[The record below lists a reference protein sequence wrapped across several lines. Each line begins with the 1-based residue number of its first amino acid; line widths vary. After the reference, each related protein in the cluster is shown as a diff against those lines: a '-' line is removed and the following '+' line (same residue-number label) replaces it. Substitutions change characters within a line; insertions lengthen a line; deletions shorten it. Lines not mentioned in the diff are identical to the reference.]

1 VFFWGTLFL
10 FFCLAVLLIAYG
22 FQRARDDI
30 GDASSAE
37 RPRTRRDPSRK
48 AIQTGD
54 LKLLKKVPQPKTL
67 YDLFFDRVSQDFI
80 IGQYHK
86 LVKQL
91 FPYLDDLS
99 TRESMAEISNLT
111 TDLTK
116 MGIEADSAEEDLRRA
131 RAIREQ
137 EKLRESETTAQSVAP
152 VAPRTAE
159 VVLEELRNIPAERER
174 MLDGITDN
182 EQREKIVNIFDVKE
196 QRLQRELQ
204 DLI

>member
-1 VFFWGTLFL
+1 
-10 FFCLAVLLIAYG
+10 
-22 FQRARDDI
+22 
-30 GDASSAE
+30 
-37 RPRTRRDPSRK
+37 
-48 AIQTGD
+48 
-54 LKLLKKVPQPKTL
+54 
-67 YDLFFDRVSQDFI
+67 
-80 IGQYHK
+80 
-86 LVKQL
+86 
-91 FPYLDDLS
+91 
-99 TRESMAEISNLT
+99 MAEISNLT

-152 VAPRTAE
+152 VAPRTVE